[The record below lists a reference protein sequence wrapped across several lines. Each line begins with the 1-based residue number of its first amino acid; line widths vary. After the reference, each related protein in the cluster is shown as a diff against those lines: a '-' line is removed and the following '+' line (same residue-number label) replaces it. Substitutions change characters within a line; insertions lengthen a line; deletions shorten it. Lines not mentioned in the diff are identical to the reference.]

1 MNVLLE
7 LPIPDGHGL
16 SLFFFRGN
24 IKNMSFLKPIMIITF
39 LGHHHFKGT
48 LSFYLKVLNI
58 SVILL
63 LFLVVD

>member
-1 MNVLLE
+1 MHYLLQMAIDFPYFSVE
-7 LPIPDGHGL
+7 ILRI
-16 SLFFFRGN
+16 FF
-24 IKNMSFLKPIMIITF
+24 KPIMIITF

-48 LSFYLKVLNI
+48 LSFYFKVLNI